1 MRSNRT
7 AMRRRLLA
15 RRPSTGMI
23 LAVIALVAA
32 LAGTAVAGGGF
43 LTKKKFQNQAIRGPI
58 TYAVTT
64 TPVPTV
70 PATGNSYVTVSATC
84 PGGTKVIGGGIKIPD
99 ATGGNDAYQNDS
111 YATQIGW
118 AGNVSN
124 YSTAATTATTVAVC
138 VSAKSSIGS
147 PPAS

>member
-1 MRSNRT
+1 
-7 AMRRRLLA
+7 
-15 RRPSTGMI
+15 MI

-43 LTKKKFQNQAIRGPI
+43 LTKKKFKNQAIRGPI

-64 TPVPTV
+64 TPVPAVGT
-70 PATGNSYVTVSATC
+70 TGNSYVTVSATC
-84 PGGTKVIGGGIKIPD
+84 PGGTRVIGGGIKIPD
-99 ATGGNDAYQNDS
+99 PTGGNDAYQNDS

-124 YSTAATTATTVAVC
+124 YSGTGTTATTATTVAVC
-138 VSAKSSIGS
+138 VSVKSSIGL

>member
-1 MRSNRT
+1 
-7 AMRRRLLA
+7 
-15 RRPSTGMI
+15 MI

-32 LAGTAVAGGGF
+32 LGGTAVAGGGF

-64 TPVPTV
+64 TPVPAAV
-70 PATGNSYVTVSATC
+70 PPNGNSYVTVSATC
-84 PGGTKVIGGGIKIPD
+84 PGGTKVVGGGIKIPD

-111 YATQIGW
+111 YATPIGW

-124 YSTAATTATTVAVC
+124 YSAAATTATTVAVC
-138 VSAKSSIGS
+138 VSAKSSSGS